1 MAKKRTKRAP
11 VLTSSGAPFPS
22 HSDFLYPYL
31 DILDKLSPITRS
43 KMKEELAKYFKLTS
57 ADLKIPTRG
66 GSTTIFESR
75 INWVLQHMRWAGFV
89 DIPKK
94 GTWEINSNGRNYLA
108 THSTISIKD
117 LMAIPSF
124 AAHKK

>member
-1 MAKKRTKRAP
+1 MAKKRTKRAI

-43 KMKEELAKYFKLTS
+43 KMKEELAKYFKLTPK
-57 ADLKIPTRG
+57 DLEIKTRG

-94 GTWEINSNGRNYLA
+94 GTWKINSNGKKYLA

-117 LMAIPSF
+117 LMEIPSF

>member
-1 MAKKRTKRAP
+1 
-11 VLTSSGAPFPS
+11 
-22 HSDFLYPYL
+22 
-31 DILDKLSPITRS
+31 
-43 KMKEELAKYFKLTS
+43 MKEELAKYFKLTPK
-57 ADLKIPTRG
+57 DLEIKTIG

-94 GTWEINSNGRNYLA
+94 GTWVINSNGGKYLD

-117 LMAIPSF
+117 LMEIPSF